1 LLDSSKR
8 QQANQEEEE
17 AEIKIRILGDDP
29 IKPNN
34 DSRDYLVQYN
44 NGNMKI
50 LTTLELMM
58 THPLEFIDYLQKKAL
73 SKWSC

>member
-1 LLDSSKR
+1 LLDSSKV
-8 QQANQEEEE
+8 QQANQEDEE

-29 IKPNN
+29 IKSNN

-58 THPLEFIDYLQKKAL
+58 THPLEFIDYLQKKAF
-73 SKWSC
+73 SK